1 MEKNTIKYAVV
12 TTFHE
17 AGLKQYAQRM
27 INTFCECWPTE
38 IQLYLYPENCDP
50 IVADSSRV
58 TIKKLETVE
67 DLMNFK
73 EKWKNVPKANGDVS
87 ADPIRSKRRD
97 SGKGFKWDAV
107 RFAHKVYAI
116 FDCARNTDADILIWM
131 DADTICH
138 NSITIEQIQR
148 LIPEQYD
155 ICYLGRQGKF
165 SECGL
170 YTMNLRHKN
179 TKKFLAEFQR
189 VYDDAE
195 NGIFQMDEWHD
206 SFVFD
211 QVRNRIYKLNQL
223 NWSANL
229 SDLRPRRGNS
239 PGEGHPLINSEWGAY
254 LDHLKGERKNL
265 GTSKREDLKIERKET
280 YWQNLK
286 V

>member
-1 MEKNTIKYAVV
+1 MKYAVV

-17 AGLKQYAQRM
+17 AGLLQYGQRM
-27 INTFCECWPTE
+27 IDTFCQNWPTE
-38 IQLYLYPENCDP
+38 VTLHIYPENCVP
-50 IVADSSRV
+50 TIADSSRV
-58 TIKKLETVE
+58 TIKKLEDVD
-67 DLMNFK
+67 DLMSFK
-73 EKWKNVPKANGDVS
+73 NRWKGVPKANGDVS
-87 ADPIRSKRRD
+87 GDPVRSKRRD

-116 FDCARNTDADILIWM
+116 FDCAKHTDADILLWM

-138 NSITIEQIQR
+138 SPVDMAKIMQ
-148 LIPEQYD
+148 LVPEQFD

-170 YTMNLRHKN
+170 YSMNLRHKN
-179 TKKFLAEFQR
+179 TRKFLDEFQR
-189 VYDDAE
+189 VYDDAD

-211 QVRNRIYKLNQL
+211 VVRSRIHKLHQL

-229 SDLRPRRGNS
+229 VDLRPRRGHS

-265 GTSKREDLKIERKET
+265 GTSKREDLKIKRTEQ
-280 YWQNLK
+280 YWQNLRA
-286 V
+286 